1 MTQLE
6 QLSLSQTISK
16 VDALIDGGNG
26 DAGRLYHIL
35 EFLKNNRPLYH
46 SDQIY
51 LENKLQS
58 SFSVEEEPVEENTL
72 LPRIKDLIDSGN
84 GDPGRLQY
92 IYDALSNN
100 KLLYHSDA
108 DYLESKL
115 RPTIKETI
123 IVEPPKKPTIEIPK
137 ITKEIVESE
146 PPKITKEIVESKL
159 PQKPKG
165 VLPKG
170 WSQDIVS
177 DDKENITKNIEEEQ
191 QKIKTQ
197 EKITDEINQQRTNLS
212 QLISHRKEYE
222 QKITR
227 EKSSLESQ
235 IKEERVR
242 IETQTNISN
251 EIIAQKD
258 ELEKV
263 KKERAIVIDKIALEK
278 NKISKD
284 LLSQKRQ
291 LVQAQLE
298 QEKIEKQV
306 IREQELLAI
315 MATEQ
320 KARLLEQAQI
330 AHEIKS
336 KQTELNKTK
345 QDYDD
350 IVSQVNEEKVKFAES
365 EKLKKLIKSQEKDL
379 IKAKEGRLSLITTIA
394 AEKELISKKTDEEK
408 LKLKSQTELTKQLK
422 KEEKAYDLL
431 KKKREKIESQIKTK
445 NQKLKEKQQKLK
457 KQIKEKNK
465 KLKSA
470 SKKLTVKKS
479 IKKPAT
485 RKTRTKK

>member
-1 MTQLE
+1 MTQFE

-16 VDALIDGGNG
+16 VDALIDSGNG

-35 EFLKNNRPLYH
+35 EFLKNNRPLYQ
-46 SDQIY
+46 SDKTY

-58 SFSVEEEPVEENTL
+58 SFSVKDEPVEENEL
-72 LPRIKDLIDSGN
+72 LPRIKELIDSGN

-92 IYDALSNN
+92 IYDTLSNN
-100 KLLYHSDA
+100 KQLYRSDA

-115 RPTIKETI
+115 HPTIKETI
-123 IVEPPKKPTIEIPK
+123 VVEPPKKLTTEIQKIPK
-137 ITKEIVESE
+137 Q
-146 PPKITKEIVESKL
+146 VESKPL
-159 PQKPKG
+159 EKPKG

-170 WSQDIVS
+170 WSQDTVS
-177 DDKENITKNIEEEQ
+177 NDAEDITKNIKEEER
-191 QKIKTQ
+191 KIKTQ
-197 EKITDEINQQRTNLS
+197 EKISNEINQQRTNLS

-222 QKITR
+222 QKITQ

-235 IKEERVR
+235 IKEERVK
-242 IETQTNISN
+242 IETQTRLSK
-251 EIIAQKD
+251 EIVTQKE

-263 KKERAIVIDKIALEK
+263 KKERAVIIKKIALEK

-291 LVQAQLE
+291 LVQAQLD

-306 IREQELLAI
+306 IREQELLAK
-315 MATEQ
+315 MASEQ
-320 KARLLEQAQI
+320 KARLSEQAQI

-336 KQTELNKTK
+336 KQTELDKTK
-345 QDYDD
+345 QEYDN

-365 EKLKKLIKSQEKDL
+365 EKLKKLIKSQEQDL
-379 IKAKEGRLSLITTIA
+379 IKAKEERLNLINTIA
-394 AEKELISKKTDEEK
+394 AEKELISKKTNEEK

-431 KKKREKIESQIKTK
+431 KKKREKIESQIKIK

-457 KQIKEKNK
+457 KQIDEKNK

-470 SKKLTVKKS
+470 SKKSIVKKT
-479 IKKPAT
+479 IKKPVK
-485 RKTRTKK
+485 RKTSTKK

>member
-16 VDALIDGGNG
+16 VDTLIDSGNG
-26 DAGRLYHIL
+26 NAGRLYHIL

-46 SDQIY
+46 SDKIY
-51 LENKLQS
+51 LENKLES
-58 SFSVEEEPVEENTL
+58 SFSVEEESVEENKL

-92 IYDALSNN
+92 IYDTLSNN

-115 RPTIKETI
+115 HPTIKETI
-123 IVEPPKKPTIEIPK
+123 VVEPPKNPTPEIPK
-137 ITKEIVESE
+137 ITKEIVESK
-146 PPKITKEIVESKL
+146 PT
-159 PQKPKG
+159 QKPKG

-177 DDKENITKNIEEEQ
+177 DDKENIIKNIEEEQ

-222 QKITR
+222 HKITQ

-263 KKERAIVIDKIALEK
+263 KKERALVIDKIALGK

-284 LLSQKRQ
+284 LLTQKRQ
-291 LVQAQLE
+291 LVQVQLE

-365 EKLKKLIKSQEKDL
+365 EKLKKLIKSQEQDL
-379 IKAKEGRLSLITTIA
+379 IKAKEGRLNLITTIA

-457 KQIKEKNK
+457 KQIEKKNK
-465 KLKSA
+465 KLKFT
-470 SKKLTVKKS
+470 SKKPTVKKS
-479 IKKPAT
+479 IKKPL
-485 RKTRTKK
+485 